1 MIKDLNNGICPSG
14 GSMTLNGCEVILKF
28 QETKNNIVEKE
39 ILELLENV
47 YFSDAHNKD
56 INEKEKVLA

>member
-1 MIKDLNNGICPSG
+1 MTKDLNNGIWPSG

-47 YFSDAHNKD
+47 YFSDTHNKD
-56 INEKEKVLA
+56 ISEKEKVLA